1 MTWQW
6 HRGVVSSGGASAYM
20 HVDVRIRSRTYRL
33 ENAFQLQEELDLRR
47 WHSWQQDFEELEEL
61 DLRRW
66 HSWQQDFEEL
76 DLRLR
81 LRMLRRG
88 RWRSWQQDQTELV

>member
-33 ENAFQLQEELDLRR
+33 ENTFQLQ
-47 WHSWQQDFEELEEL
+47 EEL

>member
-6 HRGVVSSGGASAYM
+6 HRAVVSSGGASAYT
-20 HVDVRIRSRTYRL
+20 HVDVRIHSRTYRL
-33 ENAFQLQEELDLRR
+33 ENALPLQEELDLRR
-47 WHSWQQDFEELEEL
+47 WHSWQQDL
-61 DLRRW
+61 
-66 HSWQQDFEEL
+66 EEL

-81 LRMLRRG
+81 LQMLRCG